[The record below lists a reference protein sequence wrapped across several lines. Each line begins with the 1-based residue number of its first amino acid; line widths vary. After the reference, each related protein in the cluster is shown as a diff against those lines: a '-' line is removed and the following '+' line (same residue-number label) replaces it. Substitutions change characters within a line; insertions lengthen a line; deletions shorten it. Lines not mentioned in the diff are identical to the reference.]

1 MQDSISTP
9 TTPRLTSLSHG
20 GGCGC
25 KIAPGVLSE
34 LLAGMPAAQPYA
46 ALMVGS
52 ETSDDAAVYRLND
65 QQALIATT
73 DFFMPIVDD
82 PYDFGRIAAANA
94 LSDVYAM
101 GGSPI
106 MALAIVGMPINV
118 LPKSDIAGI
127 LQGGA
132 AVCTQAG
139 IPVAGGH
146 SIDSVEPIYGLAAMG
161 LAHPDHIKRNADAKA
176 GDVLILGKALGVG
189 ILSAAL
195 KKNMLD
201 ADGYRAMVDST
212 TQLNR
217 PGAALGALPGVHA
230 MTDVTGFGLLGHTLE
245 LARASGLS
253 ASLRYADL
261 PWLPGA
267 AALAGQGAITG
278 ASGRNWASYGASISL
293 APALNETQRALMCD
307 PQTSGGLLV
316 SCSPDVANQVL
327 DIFHSEGFGR
337 AAIIGELREGG
348 AAVQVA

>member
-1 MQDSISTP
+1 MSTQAK
-9 TTPRLTSLSHG
+9 PRLTSLSHG

-34 LLAGMPAAQPYA
+34 LLAGIPAAQPFA
-46 ALMVGS
+46 NLMVGS

-118 LPKSDIAGI
+118 LPKSDIAAI

-132 AVCTQAG
+132 AVCVQAG

-161 LAHPDHIKRNADAKA
+161 LAHPGHIKRNADAKA

-195 KKNMLD
+195 KKDMLD

-217 PGAALGALPGVHA
+217 PGAILGGMQGVHA
-230 MTDVTGFGLLGHTLE
+230 VTDVTGFGLLGHTLE
-245 LARASGLS
+245 VARASGLS
-253 ASLRYADL
+253 ARLCHADL
-261 PWLPGA
+261 PWLPGVRRLA
-267 AALAGQGAITG
+267 AQGAITG
-278 ASGRNWASYGASISL
+278 ASARNWASYGASIAL
-293 APALNETQRALMCD
+293 AGHVDDTMRALLCD

-316 SCSPDVANQVL
+316 SCSPEVAAQVL
-327 DIFHSEGFGR
+327 DVFHSEGFGQ
-337 AAIIGELREGG
+337 AAVIGELRAGG
-348 AAVQVA
+348 VAVQVE